1 MRKCLDSVL
10 AQSFADFEVLLIND
24 GSTDGSGKICDDY
37 AQKDARVKVFHKENG
52 GVSSARNLGLDNA
65 TGEWIS
71 FVDSDDYVEKNY
83 FEVIN
88 NNLSQ
93 EIDVLVFS
101 YWKIVDELRNS
112 YSFEAKDLKIDNYW
126 PQFFWKYK

>member
-1 MRKCLDSVL
+1 MPKVSVIIPVYNAEKYLRKCLDSVL

-65 TGEWIS
+65 TGDWIV

-112 YSFEAKDLKIDNYW
+112 Y
-126 PQFFWKYK
+126 